1 MLIYLLLAF
10 LRHIWQILRINGVS
24 LQDIRYI
31 LKMNCNKLTSLIL
44 LAGVFT
50 STSCVEEKRPVPVRQ
65 RINVTPPSRESEAI
79 SQLTASID
87 DISADLDLIYSQERL
102 LCKTTEHTNKRSK
115 IIRQINA
122 LGALLAE
129 KQKQIARIRKERTR
143 KPDGTSGEKTE
154 MENLYKVI
162 DFLSEQLK
170 EKSERVARLQ
180 AMAARKDVSVDQLRF
195 IVLNRNSDMDALCDK
210 LRISELE
217 RENIRL
223 KAKRIMEQ
231 QRETSSEVYY
241 IIARKQTLKEKG
253 LLKTGFF
260 SKKIDGNHIIDENFT
275 KADRKELKT
284 LTINSHA
291 PKVLSA
297 NPEASYTLT
306 ENEDGTTTLTITN
319 ADKFWNVSRYLIIQ
333 D

>member
-1 MLIYLLLAF
+1 
-10 LRHIWQILRINGVS
+10 
-24 LQDIRYI
+24 
-31 LKMNCNKLTSLIL
+31 
-44 LAGVFT
+44 
-50 STSCVEEKRPVPVRQ
+50 
-65 RINVTPPSRESEAI
+65 
-79 SQLTASID
+79 
-87 DISADLDLIYSQERL
+87 
-102 LCKTTEHTNKRSK
+102 
-115 IIRQINA
+115 
-122 LGALLAE
+122 
-129 KQKQIARIRKERTR
+129 
-143 KPDGTSGEKTE
+143 

-210 LRISELE
+210 FRISELE

-223 KAKRIMEQ
+223 KAKRIMDQ

-333 D
+333 E